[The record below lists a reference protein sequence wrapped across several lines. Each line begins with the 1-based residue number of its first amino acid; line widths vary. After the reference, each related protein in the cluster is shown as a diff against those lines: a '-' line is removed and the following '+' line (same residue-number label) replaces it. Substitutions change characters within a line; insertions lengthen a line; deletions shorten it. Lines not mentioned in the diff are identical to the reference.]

1 MCGGSSPLGGTTKR
15 KLSFSMA
22 NLTDVGEFD
31 NWRCWLCDEPV
42 DPDMSVNDS
51 RGPSIDSLTTKSKS
65 KGKNPTDIFG
75 SERLA
80 HRDCNT
86 KKGAIAPVVEW
97 PDHLFVVDPAPIIGS
112 VERLSRKGGREV
124 VARCPS
130 EQDAD
135 DASQWLLDRLSRL
148 VPKEKFETSVESGG
162 GQFLLVLRA

>member
-1 MCGGSSPLGGTTKR
+1 
-15 KLSFSMA
+15 MA
-22 NLTDVGEFD
+22 NLTDVGELD

-65 KGKNPTDIFG
+65 KGKSPTDIFG
-75 SERLA
+75 TERLA

-112 VERLSRKGGREV
+112 VERLSRKGSREV
-124 VARCPS
+124 IARCPS

-148 VPKEKFETSVESGG
+148 VPSATFETAVESGG
-162 GQFLLVLRA
+162 GQYLLVLRA

>member
-1 MCGGSSPLGGTTKR
+1 MSTLDEVGSH
-15 KLSFSMA
+15 
-22 NLTDVGEFD
+22 D
-31 NWRCWLCDEPV
+31 NWRGWLCDEPV

-51 RGPSIDSLTTKSKS
+51 RGPSIDSMTTKSKS
-65 KGKNPTDIFG
+65 KNKSSNDVFG
-75 SERLA
+75 AERLA

-135 DASQWLLDRLSRL
+135 DASAWLLDRLTRL
-148 VPKEKFETSVESGG
+148 VPSATFETAIESGG
-162 GQFLLVLRA
+162 GQYLLVLRA